1 MSAHQSI
8 LHPGDVC
15 DCGRR
20 ATQLCRHEPVCERCA
35 RLQIEMARK
44 THSRGGYRERTAK
57 AWENLSRRRGL
68 RYVAADPVD
77 CYRVML

>member
-20 ATQLCRHEPVCERCA
+20 ATHLTACKEPECDVCRVKNRVPRGFGHIERVRNQWRRSAGKSLRWMCADAPNCYHVC
-35 RLQIEMARK
+35 L
-44 THSRGGYRERTAK
+44 
-57 AWENLSRRRGL
+57 
-68 RYVAADPVD
+68 
-77 CYRVML
+77 